1 MKLSIL
7 QIALGIGI
15 LLAMTLSIAWDPTG
29 FHIRESL
36 GEPGSWR
43 TIFNPDT
50 REVLATVLAFLVLLL
65 GLAIIGVSIVLL
77 TMKIRSNYIELNSEM
92 NTSVK
97 KLVITQMGLTF
108 LVAVST
114 FMVTIW
120 GFPTSYTYPT
130 SDDLIH
136 RVFFTPGHQFVLAQT
151 LSGISFLIGLVSLGC
166 SITQCRLAR
175 MSKVSALPS
184 INLSVD
190 EKNKTKS
197 V

>member
-7 QIALGIGI
+7 QIGLGLGII
-15 LLAMTLSIAWDPTG
+15 FVMALSVAWDPTG
-29 FHIRESL
+29 FYIRESL

-50 REVLATVLAFLVLLL
+50 REVVATILAFLVLLL
-65 GLAIIGVSIVLL
+65 GLAIIGVSIALL
-77 TMKIRSNYIELNSEM
+77 ITKIRSEYVEFNSEI
-92 NTSVK
+92 NRRVK
-97 KLVITQMGLTF
+97 KLVITQMGLGF
-108 LVAVST
+108 LVSVSA
-114 FMVTIW
+114 FLVTIW

-136 RVFFTPGHQFVLAQT
+136 RVFFTPGYQFVLAQT
-151 LSGISFLIGLVSLGC
+151 LSGITFLIGLVSFVF
-166 SITQCRLAR
+166 SIAQFRSIRL
-175 MSKVSALPS
+175 SKVSVLPA

-197 V
+197 A